1 MHLSLD
7 LELWINESLI
17 RKNTK
22 NGKNDFSEFKFNNSK
37 SKNKKALQ
45 NSGNQPEQ
53 RRAFLFLSLYKN
65 Y

>member
-17 RKNTK
+17 RKNAK

-37 SKNKKALQ
+37 SKNNKALQ
-45 NSGNQPEQ
+45 NSGNEPE
-53 RRAFLFLSLYKN
+53 R
-65 Y
+65 